1 VDTKNGFVLG
11 DPAVGGNAPATGWG
25 MDAQA
30 MTRALETIDTA
41 DAKTAGLAFAA
52 LVVGAVA
59 MGASP
64 IFVRLAEVGPYASAF
79 WRVALAL
86 PALYAWSA
94 LEARSAGISPLTGL
108 RFDRF
113 VLLAGMFFA
122 GDLFFWHLAIV
133 NTTVANATFLA
144 ALAPVFVV
152 SLSWLVLRESVGPE
166 IVVGL
171 GAGLVGAALLLGS
184 SYSFAPAN
192 LLGDAFG
199 LITACFFGSYILSV
213 RPARRRH
220 PAGRLVFLSSI
231 VTAAILLV
239 IALVLEP
246 RLLPASRD
254 GLIMLVALA
263 LVSHAGGQGLL
274 AVALGHLPAGFS
286 SLVIFLEGI
295 AAAALGWLVLD
306 EGMTGLQLLG
316 SAAIFGGIWI
326 ARPRRSR
333 AKVTIN

>member
-1 VDTKNGFVLG
+1 
-11 DPAVGGNAPATGWG
+11 
-25 MDAQA
+25 
-30 MTRALETIDTA
+30 MTPTLETELDGREA
-41 DAKTAGLAFAA
+41 RTAGLAFLA
-52 LVVGAVA
+52 LVLGAVA

-86 PALYAWSA
+86 PALYAWAA
-94 LEARSAGISPLTGL
+94 LEARRKSVAPTTGL
-108 RFDRF
+108 RFDRY
-113 VLLAGMFFA
+113 VLMAGVLFA

-152 SLSWLVLRESVGPE
+152 SLSWLILKERIGPE
-166 IVVGL
+166 IVLGL

-184 SYSFAPAN
+184 SYSFAPSN
-192 LLGDAFG
+192 LLGDMFG
-199 LITACFFGSYILSV
+199 LITACFFGAYILSV

-220 PAGRLVFLSSI
+220 PAGRLLFLSSL

-239 IALVLEP
+239 IALALEP

-254 GLIMLVALA
+254 GLIMLICLA

-274 AVALGHLPAGFS
+274 AIALGHLPAGFS

-295 AAAALGWLVLD
+295 AAAALGWMVLGED
-306 EGMTGLQLLG
+306 MTWLQLVG
-316 SAAIFGGIWI
+316 SAAIFAGIWI
-326 ARPRRSR
+326 ARPRRPGPKP
-333 AKVTIN
+333 API